1 MNILSKVTWQAMWKN
16 KTRTFVTIIGVILS
30 AAMFTAITT
39 AAYSFWDFAVRG
51 FEYEKGDFFVQFD
64 YATAEQAASLR
75 QESGIVHIA
84 EFKTLGYY
92 NAYDDVYPDGTFPL
106 GAVDKTF
113 LETMSIPITE
123 GRLPENSSEIVLP
136 EQFNYLRRYYEKEE
150 IALGETVTLDLFT
163 AMNDQER
170 EYGIEDA
177 AFQKTYTVV
186 GFMENRNYVADSTG
200 DFFSCMLT
208 VADGSEGDVLWSR
221 LYVKTGNPND
231 AYTLAKQPYGAEV
244 LLYQDLLILYGA
256 AGVSNV
262 NLLII
267 GLAAV
272 LVLVI
277 MVASVG
283 PISNAF
289 SISVSERTRQ
299 FGLLSSI
306 GATKKQIR
314 QSVLFEALAVG
325 SIAIPIG
332 LGVGF
337 GAVALLLR
345 QYGEQV
351 LALFSFSS
359 DGGVAIYA
367 ASSWIAILAAI
378 LICAVTILISAWIP
392 ARRATKVT
400 PLESIRQNNEYRA
413 RKKAVRVG
421 VLTRKLLGLPG
432 ILAAKYYKTSRKK
445 YRTTVASL
453 SISLVLFISA
463 NYLCQGLLL
472 MANAAHLDNYDIYCY
487 SADAQNFMTMYD
499 TVRYFEGVSQSVL
512 EARTTQTAVFDNDD
526 LKDDYKKVLESG
538 HYNITFSDGDWSAVY
553 IYVIYMEDAA
563 FEAHLRSE
571 GIDPTPYLSG
581 DAPMA
586 VTMKQS
592 VGGHM
597 VQNERGEWEQMIFYD
612 CPLEDSAE
620 SILVCDLELPDELRD
635 ESWEIITLETGATAD
650 GKPVLSIEVLPVGDD
665 GVISIYG
672 QTVAEFV
679 VEPTDEI
686 VDGKTVCNYY
696 AYDSKTGKQ
705 GGTILATYPNEIQ
718 YIQVGECLD
727 TTPFGIENNSS
738 NQLTLIMPLSRMN
751 EEFATDHNRFSL
763 RMKVDDRDAVLAAL
777 SAFREDHTRFLY
789 DDLTAEQQNAR
800 GIVSLARILS
810 TGFIILITLISATNV
825 FNTIS
830 TNIALRRRDFGMLR
844 SVGFRTRDIYG
855 MMIYECLNYGVR
867 TFLWSM
873 PFVLVL
879 CTLIYQIIA
888 ARYMT
893 SFVFPWDVTLPGM
906 AMILVLVFVTMLYG
920 IAKLRKD
927 NPIDAIRIENT

>member
-16 KTRTFVTIIGVILS
+16 KTRTIVTIIGVILS

-75 QESGIVHIA
+75 QESGIAHIA

-113 LETMSIPITE
+113 LEIMSIPITE

-208 VADGSEGDVLWSR
+208 VSDGSEGDVLWRR

-244 LLYQDLLILYGA
+244 LLYQDLLLLYGA

-472 MANAAHLDNYDIYCY
+472 MANATHLDNYDIYCY

-499 TVRYFEGVSQSVL
+499 TVRNFEGVSQSVL

-597 VQNERGEWEQMIFYD
+597 VQNDRGEWEQMIFYD

-635 ESWEIITLETGATAD
+635 ESWEFITLETGATAD

-738 NQLTLIMPLSRMN
+738 NQLTLIMPLSLMN

-800 GIVSLARILS
+800 GIVSLVRILS

-844 SVGFRTRDIYG
+844 SVGFRTKDIYG

-873 PFVLVL
+873 PFVLIL
-879 CTLIYQIIA
+879 CALIYQIIA

-906 AMILVLVFVTMLYG
+906 AMILVLVFITMLYG
-920 IAKLRKD
+920 ISKLRKD
-927 NPIDAIRIENT
+927 NPIDAIRMENT

>member
-16 KTRTFVTIIGVILS
+16 KTRTIVTIIGVVLS
-30 AAMFTAITT
+30 AAMFMSITT

-51 FEYEKGDFFVQFD
+51 YAYEKGDFFVQFD
-64 YATAEQAASLR
+64 YATPEQAANLR
-75 QESGIVHIA
+75 QEGGIVHVA

-92 NAYDDVYPDGTFPL
+92 NSYEDVYPDGTFRL
-106 GAVDKTF
+106 GAVDEIF
-113 LETMSIPITE
+113 LDTMSIPITE
-123 GRLPENSSEIVLP
+123 GRLPENSTEILLP
-136 EQFNYLRRYYEKEE
+136 EQFNYLRKYHNKAEV
-150 IALGETVTLDLFT
+150 ALGETVTLDFFT
-163 AMNDQER
+163 ALNDQEL
-170 EYGIEDA
+170 EYGIEDTI
-177 AFQKTYTVV
+177 FQKTYTVV
-186 GFMENRNYVADSTG
+186 GFMDNRNYVADSNG
-200 DFFSCMLT
+200 DFFSCILT
-208 VADGSEGDVLWSR
+208 VSDGNEGNVLWSR
-221 LYVKTGNPND
+221 LYVKTENPND
-231 AYTLAKQPYGAEV
+231 AYALAKQPYGKEV
-244 LLYQDLLILYGA
+244 LLYQDLLLLYGA

-267 GLAAV
+267 GFAAV
-272 LVLVI
+272 LVLII

-314 QSVLFEALAVG
+314 KSVLFEALTVG
-325 SIAIPIG
+325 AIAIPIG

-337 GAVALLLR
+337 GAIALLLHQR
-345 QYGEQV
+345 GEQV
-351 LALFSFSS
+351 VALFSFGI

-367 ASSWIAILAAI
+367 TSSWIAILAAI
-378 LICAVTILISAWIP
+378 LICAITILISAWIP

-413 RKKAVRVG
+413 RKKEVKVG
-421 VLTRKLLGLPG
+421 ILTRKLLGLPG

-445 YRTTVASL
+445 YRATVASL

-487 SADAQNFMTMYD
+487 SADAQNFMTVYD
-499 TVRYFEGVSQSVL
+499 TVRNFDGVSQSVL
-512 EARTTQTAVFDNDD
+512 QARTTQTAVLANDD
-526 LKDDYKKVLESG
+526 LKDDYKKVMESG
-538 HYNITFSDGDWSAVY
+538 PFDHMISDGDWSSVY
-553 IYVIYMEDAA
+553 IYVIYMEDAE
-563 FEAHLRSE
+563 FEEHLRKE
-571 GIDPTPYLSG
+571 GIDPAPYLSG
-581 DAPMA
+581 DKPVA

-612 CPLEDSAE
+612 CPLKDSVE
-620 SILVCDLELPDELRD
+620 SILVCDLVLPNELRD
-635 ESWEIITLETGATAD
+635 ESWEVISHEYGATD
-650 GKPVLSIEVLPVGDD
+650 NGTPVLIVENLPVGEN
-665 GVISIYG
+665 GVISPYG

-705 GGTILATYPNEIQ
+705 GDTILATYPNEIQ
-718 YIQVGECLD
+718 YIQIGECLD

-738 NQLTLIMPLSRMN
+738 NQLMLILPLSRMN
-751 EEFATDHNRFSL
+751 EVFATDHNRFSL
-763 RMKVDDRDAVLAAL
+763 RMKVDDRDAVLSAL

-789 DDLTAEQQNAR
+789 DDLTAAQQNAR
-800 GIVSLARILS
+800 GIVSILRILS

-844 SVGFRTRDIYG
+844 SVGLRTKDIYG

-873 PFVLVL
+873 PFVLIL
-879 CTLIYQIIA
+879 CALIYEIVA

-893 SFVFPWDVTLPGM
+893 SFVFPWNVTLLGM
-906 AMILVLVFVTMLYG
+906 AMILALVFVTMLYG

-927 NPIDAIRIENT
+927 NPIDAIRMENT